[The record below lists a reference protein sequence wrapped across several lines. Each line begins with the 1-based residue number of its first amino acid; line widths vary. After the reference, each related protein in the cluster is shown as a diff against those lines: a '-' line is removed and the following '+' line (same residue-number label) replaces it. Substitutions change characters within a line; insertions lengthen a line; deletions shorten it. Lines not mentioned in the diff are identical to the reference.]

1 MSSYTVDYSHCM
13 FVSCFV
19 RWRFIWDRLLWPHS
33 SASYIYGIYYLE
45 NRRKQAKIQGNIYN
59 SILYMFEKTQNSP
72 TQSYRMALV
81 YYYKIVISYKI
92 SRIFILFSS
101 SRLRIP
107 WTELKLS
114 LYIFCSS
121 PLFYNI
127 TLSWSKAEYFFF
139 LFLIS
144 FLSYIISVYILYNYM
159 MWCRYRFIFILFYTT
174 SLRLQE
180 ILIYVDARV

>member
-1 MSSYTVDYSHCM
+1 MYNSHPHSLNQHFSFVRVSLYILLVIPNGKNQIIRSYSNNNSIAQAHEANVEKREMSSYTVDYSHCM

-72 TQSYRMALV
+72 TQLTTLWYITIKSSSLIKYLV
-81 YYYKIVISYKI
+81 YS
-92 SRIFILFSS
+92 FFFSS
-101 SRLRIP
+101 FRLRIP

-114 LYIFCSS
+114 LYIF
-121 PLFYNI
+121 F
-127 TLSWSKAEYFFF
+127 LS
-139 LFLIS
+139 S
-144 FLSYIISVYILYNYM
+144 FLQNNVELK
-159 MWCRYRFIFILFYTT
+159 
-174 SLRLQE
+174 
-180 ILIYVDARV
+180 